1 MVDKMGEM
9 AYNKCA
15 EVNKAITCGDFL
27 FSHLLSHFRQFNTFG
42 GRTPGFT
49 FHTRATPAFRFLA
62 SATESDVKSGAFS
75 FLPNNETAPGA
86 TNTQGR
92 NITRLKRS
100 LEMRRESITQSSFDA
115 NQEDFSNFSE
125 AELSALLD
133 LLTSQI
139 EYHREELIRLKPILH
154 RLQDRIPNSPFT
166 QFINN
171 ELEIPGE

>member
-1 MVDKMGEM
+1 MVDKLAKM
-9 AYNKCA
+9 AIIISA
-15 EVNKAITCGDFL
+15 EVNKAVTCGDFL

-100 LEMRRESITQSSFDA
+100 LEMRRESITSESTR
-115 NQEDFSNFSE
+115 QETDP
-125 AELSALLD
+125 ALLINSIID
-133 LLTSQI
+133 HLLT
-139 EYHREELIRLKPILH
+139 ETERYLILELH
-154 RLQDRIPNSPFT
+154 RLEAMRREVENRALSQKRLLPQI
-166 QFINN
+166 
-171 ELEIPGE
+171 EKAA